1 MARTK
6 QSVRK
11 AQERRGIATKVPRMS
26 TNSLSNMAQAED
38 VPLWAEYG
46 AEEGR
51 EIAASQEA
59 LSSAAKG
66 RKKKPKKAET
76 TATSRGRI
84 LLVRALNGFSFEQNG
99 RPFTPT
105 SPVRSWS
112 NITLFGYAATLAAK
126 TQNDFIATG
135 YWDLKNHPVYNEF
148 IKINPTHIYVNTIE
162 GFAGGKPVICIES
175 LNYVYATLHPA
186 PHFEKAWWKFVKGFS
201 YKGRPA
207 PVWTDLCA
215 SDEQPDWWSDDYSF
229 ESCRKA
235 ISRAE
240 QGLSDAPSES
250 DYDDDEHEKGGRKE
264 GQVQESEGEREG
276 ENHGMQGA
284 GSQAIDRLAEELDQD
299 EAIRQDLIAKVRK
312 HGDCEGLDT
321 MDTDELEVLW
331 EEIDAKRKAASNEMF
346 DHSANNKGKGREGE
360 QREEREKEKETQGG
374 KRIDVASPDT
384 TEDGRGEGSG
394 NTEGAE
400 ATRLPEANNPSSAE
414 TDSYQTHGASKIGAE
429 SGGNVGG
436 SGSKDASSSSDCMV
450 KGTLGPSTTPGGPQA
465 AALDKTISSRGGD
478 LGSLAQAMNLNQ
490 AGQKRPHEDENEGE
504 DEGRKRPPPS
514 EASQGDLSVVPSQ
527 VEMVR
532 SLMPDIFTHDL
543 SETTVALVEGPGV
556 DGAETNSWLDGLFSF
571 SRSGRAAAAGFTEWY
586 IDQWP
591 YKGWD
596 NSALIGGARQLLL
609 DEEVLLTTMD
619 SIPMVGMMELFAGA
633 VVMPDDARG
642 YLQRRLVAR
651 ISLLAR
657 DSVLKPPYME
667 LWLHIMRVVRDWK
680 ESLSKD
686 TGRDV
691 SVPVFDRR
699 LFDRSIDS
707 SKNLPN

>member
-1 MARTK
+1 
-6 QSVRK
+6 
-11 AQERRGIATKVPRMS
+11 MS

-126 TQNDFIATG
+126 TQNDFMATG

-148 IKINPTHIYVNTIE
+148 IKINPTYLCQYDR
-162 GFAGGKPVICIES
+162 GICWWK
-175 LNYVYATLHPA
+175 AT

-264 GQVQESEGEREG
+264 GQ
-276 ENHGMQGA
+276 GA

-321 MDTDELEVLW
+321 MDTDELECYGRRLMQNGSR
-331 EEIDAKRKAASNEMF
+331 EQRNRQ
-346 DHSANNKGKGREGE
+346 NKGKGREGE

-556 DGAETNSWLDGLFSF
+556 DGAETNSWLDGLF
-571 SRSGRAAAAGFTEWY
+571 RSLALGALLPLVLQSGTSTSGLTKAGQF
-586 IDQWP
+586 
-591 YKGWD
+591 G
-596 NSALIGGARQLLL
+596 LIGGARQLLL

-633 VVMPDDARG
+633 VVMPDDARAICSG
-642 YLQRRLVAR
+642 DL
-651 ISLLAR
+651 
-657 DSVLKPPYME
+657 
-667 LWLHIMRVVRDWK
+667 
-680 ESLSKD
+680 
-686 TGRDV
+686 
-691 SVPVFDRR
+691 
-699 LFDRSIDS
+699 
-707 SKNLPN
+707 